1 MRLKVHSNEEA
12 HGLKLNLYPEGS
24 KDKSSQGLLFANLQ
38 ENGKVQKGEGQ
49 VLDFV
54 AQRAGTCEWPIDSQ
68 FRLRLSKFV
77 AGSTPI
83 GDAADATCLS
93 LWVNVAASDMR
104 PTLSLTGSR

>member
-54 AQRAGTCEWPIDSQ
+54 AQRAGTCEFKCAKVWGIHDG
-68 FRLRLSKFV
+68 R
-77 AGSTPI
+77 
-83 GDAADATCLS
+83 
-93 LWVNVAASDMR
+93 MR
-104 PTLSLTGSR
+104 GKLIVEE